1 MSENHLEKK
10 KKEKSSKDVC
20 THTLLGLKYIIEVY

>member
-20 THTLLGLKYIIEVY
+20 THTLLGIIEVY